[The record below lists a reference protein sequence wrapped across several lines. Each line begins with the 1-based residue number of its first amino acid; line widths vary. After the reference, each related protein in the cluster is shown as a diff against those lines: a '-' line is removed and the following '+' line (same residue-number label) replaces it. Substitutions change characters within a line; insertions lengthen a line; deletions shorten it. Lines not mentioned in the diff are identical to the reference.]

1 MLTKDGR
8 LFHIDFGFILG
19 KDPKPFPPPMR
30 ICREMVEAMG
40 GSGSPGY
47 QKFRQTCCQAYKIL
61 RRYSKLI
68 INLLYLMADSGIKDL
83 SGDPQFAIGKVD
95 HKFQATMDDEQAEK
109 HFLTQIDDSVNAVFV
124 NVMELAHRVRVG
136 MM

>member
-1 MLTKDGR
+1 MG
-8 LFHIDFGFILG
+8 GFILG

-30 ICREMVEAMG
+30 LCKEMVEGMG
-40 GSGSPGY
+40 GNNSKGY
-47 QKFRQTCCQAYKIL
+47 ESFKSKCCQAFKIL
-61 RRYSKLI
+61 RRHAKLI

-109 HFLTQIDDSVNAVFV
+109 HFLTQIDDSLNAIMPSL
-124 NVMELAHRVRVG
+124 ME
-136 MM
+136 